1 MGDFGAFE
9 LIASEARQLAKEF
22 GTPLYVVDSDRFHAN
37 IATYL
42 DAQRGPYTTQLYYAS
57 KANPLPLLMHLA
69 ANQGLS
75 IDVASQGELM
85 AALHGGVDA
94 GQCNFHGNF
103 KSDAELKFAIEHGIG
118 EITVDEPQ
126 EVEHI
131 ADICSKHGYACPK
144 LMLRLLPGVEPKTH
158 PHIRTGQYDSKFG
171 LPIVGDI
178 ASATVLR
185 CIALGLPLQ
194 GFHAHVGSQL
204 FDSDAQTASAATLAE
219 FAVEMI
225 GRYGFFASKL
235 NLGGGLGV
243 RYVETQPE
251 VDVQAYCARVQEAAA
266 QVFLTQGLEVPILA
280 QEPGR
285 ALVANAAV
293 ALYRVGSVKDIP
305 IVNGDPLMYVSID
318 GGLSDNPR
326 PALYQAPYTVKVVP
340 EAHHGSNTVDVTIA
354 GKHCETDTMFRQVT
368 VPYGLRRD
376 DLIQVL
382 CSGAYQTSMAS
393 NYNRLPRPAV
403 LLRKSDGSVSTMQ
416 RRETYEE
423 LLARDA
429 KPEVHHG

>member
-1 MGDFGAFE
+1 MSGIGAFE
-9 LIASEARQLAKEF
+9 LDASEARQLANEF
-22 GTPLYVVDSDRFHAN
+22 GTPLYVVDADSFEAN
-37 IATYL
+37 IAAYL
-42 DAQRGPYTTQLYYAS
+42 DAQSGPYKTQLYYAS
-57 KANPLPLLMHLA
+57 KANPLPVLMHLA
-69 ANQGLS
+69 AKQGLG
-75 IDVASQGELM
+75 IDVASQGEFM
-85 AALHGGVDA
+85 AALHGGVA
-94 GQCNFHGNF
+94 ASQCNFHGNF

-126 EVEHI
+126 EVERI
-131 ADICSKHGYACPK
+131 ADLCAKHDFACPH

-171 LPIVGDI
+171 IPILGEI
-178 ASATVLR
+178 ARDTVKR
-185 CIALGLPLQ
+185 CLTLGLPLQ

-225 GRYGFFASKL
+225 GQLGFYASKL

-243 RYVETQPE
+243 RYVESQPE
-251 VDVQAYCARVQEAAA
+251 VDVRAYCARVQEAAA
-266 QVFLTQGLEVPILA
+266 QVFLAHGLEVPTLA

-285 ALVANAAV
+285 ALVANATV
-293 ALYRVGSVKDIP
+293 ALYSVGSVNEIP
-305 IVNGDPLMYVSID
+305 IKDGEPLVYVSID

-326 PALYQAPYTVKVVP
+326 PALYQAPYTVKVVR
-340 EAHHGSNTVDVTIA
+340 EGHHESRNVCATIA
-354 GKHCETDTMFRQVT
+354 GKHCETDTMFRQAT
-368 VPYGLRRD
+368 VPCGLRRD

-393 NYNRLPRPAV
+393 NYNRLLRPAV
-403 LLRKSDGSVSTMQ
+403 VLRKSDGSACVIQ
-416 RRETYEE
+416 RRESYEE